1 MSVTIGI
8 RTFLSCLKS
17 ISFRSDV
24 DVRDLDQLLLVEV
37 TEELLHLKDEV
48 VWVKSRVAQGM
59 VELRKAK
66 MRIVE
71 SLTPGGA

>member
-1 MSVTIGI
+1 MWRELDQRG
-8 RTFLSCLKS
+8 
-17 ISFRSDV
+17 
-24 DVRDLDQLLLVEV
+24 RDLDQLLLVEV

-48 VWVKSRVAQGM
+48 VWVKSKVAEGM

>member
-1 MSVTIGI
+1 MW
-8 RTFLSCLKS
+8 RELDQ
-17 ISFRSDV
+17 RE
-24 DVRDLDQLLLVEV
+24 RDLDQLLLAEV

-48 VWVKSRVAQGM
+48 VWVKSMVAGGM

>member
-1 MSVTIGI
+1 M
-8 RTFLSCLKS
+8 
-17 ISFRSDV
+17 
-24 DVRDLDQLLLVEV
+24 DQLLLAEV

-48 VWVKSRVAQGM
+48 VWVKSKVAEGM

-71 SLTPGGA
+71 SLRPEGD

>member
-1 MSVTIGI
+1 MW
-8 RTFLSCLKS
+8 RELDQ
-17 ISFRSDV
+17 RE
-24 DVRDLDQLLLVEV
+24 RDLDQLLLVEV

-48 VWVKSRVAQGM
+48 VWVKSKVAEGR

-71 SLTPGGA
+71 LLTPGGA

>member
-1 MSVTIGI
+1 M
-8 RTFLSCLKS
+8 
-17 ISFRSDV
+17 
-24 DVRDLDQLLLVEV
+24 DQLLLAEV

-48 VWVKSRVAQGM
+48 VWVKSMVAGGM

>member
-1 MSVTIGI
+1 MW
-8 RTFLSCLKS
+8 RELDQ
-17 ISFRSDV
+17 RE
-24 DVRDLDQLLLVEV
+24 RDLDQLLLAEV

-48 VWVKSRVAQGM
+48 VWVKSMVAGGM

-66 MRIVE
+66 MMIVE

>member
-1 MSVTIGI
+1 M
-8 RTFLSCLKS
+8 
-17 ISFRSDV
+17 
-24 DVRDLDQLLLVEV
+24 LLVEV

>member
-1 MSVTIGI
+1 MW
-8 RTFLSCLKS
+8 RELDQ
-17 ISFRSDV
+17 RE
-24 DVRDLDQLLLVEV
+24 RDLDQLLLVEM

-48 VWVKSRVAQGM
+48 VWVKSMVAGGM

>member
-1 MSVTIGI
+1 MW
-8 RTFLSCLKS
+8 RELDQ
-17 ISFRSDV
+17 RE
-24 DVRDLDQLLLVEV
+24 RDLDQLLLAEV
-37 TEELLHLKDEV
+37 TEEPLHLKDEV
-48 VWVKSRVAQGM
+48 VWVKSMVAGGM